1 MSKKNKVVEAVDAV
15 EKTAQ
20 DGNVQISVEQ
30 ICASIIKTL
39 GSVQVSVEDL
49 LANYQDKSIS
59 VNQNEETKTLTFTL
73 IDNADIA
80 SPAETE

>member
-1 MSKKNKVVEAVDAV
+1 MSKKNEVIETVDAV
-15 EKTAQ
+15 EETAQ

-49 LANYQDKSIS
+49 LANYQDQSIS

-73 IDNADIA
+73 VDNADITP
-80 SPAETE
+80 PAETE